1 MLVAGLLSGI
11 GWWTNPLIVVYCV
24 PFALLAVRTGLVW
37 RATVW
42 LFPLGLLLGGLPDWI
57 FEIVHYPS
65 ARLLVGQSGSVPV
78 EPFPVRLRL
87 FLDEILPRLY
97 GASAESGFTP
107 PLTVRIGVMGLGAL
121 ALARAAVRDRAAL
134 SDG

>member
-1 MLVAGLLSGI
+1 
-11 GWWTNPLIVVYCV
+11 
-24 PFALLAVRTGLVW
+24 
-37 RATVW
+37 
-42 LFPLGLLLGGLPDWI
+42 
-57 FEIVHYPS
+57 
-65 ARLLVGQSGSVPV
+65 VPV